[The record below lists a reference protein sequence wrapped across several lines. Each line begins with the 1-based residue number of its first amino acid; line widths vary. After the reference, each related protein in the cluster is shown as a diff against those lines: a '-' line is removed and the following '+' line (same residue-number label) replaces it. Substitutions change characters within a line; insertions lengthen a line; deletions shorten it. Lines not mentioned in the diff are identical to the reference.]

1 MINKIKRKIEI
12 DNGDSRGPSMEV
24 PSLCITNLPTPFIDE
39 LDINFQ
45 ADVVE
50 KSKETSSTETENS
63 TDTSLSWGTLKVSGI
78 LSSSKDNTNSTNQT
92 AKNQIHVSVSQQ
104 PPTEGLSKLKD
115 IMASCIESIPI
126 NDSKK

>member
-63 TDTSLSWGTLKVSGI
+63 TDTSVRLGAQNMSVKI
-78 LSSSKDNTNSTNQT
+78 PSSKYS
-92 AKNQIHVSVSQQ
+92 
-104 PPTEGLSKLKD
+104 
-115 IMASCIESIPI
+115 
-126 NDSKK
+126 

>member
-12 DNGDSRGPSMEV
+12 DNGNSRGPSMEV
-24 PSLCITNLPTPFIDE
+24 PPLCITNLPTPFIDE

-63 TDTSLSWGTLKVSGI
+63 TVTSFRGGVYGQKIIIKG
-78 LSSSKDNTNSTNQT
+78 NSLN
-92 AKNQIHVSVSQQ
+92 
-104 PPTEGLSKLKD
+104 
-115 IMASCIESIPI
+115 
-126 NDSKK
+126 